1 MQLADEKNIIDR
13 ILYYWSKTFSN
24 QLKRGEAFN
33 KLAQTIGIVIVDVEI
48 KELKGI
54 EKARTKWQIMET
66 EEGKKILTNKLEL
79 YIIEIHKE
87 NRILEKESNNKIAQ
101 WVSFIDNPN
110 TEMVDKIQN

>member
-1 MQLADEKNIIDR
+1 
-13 ILYYWSKTFSN
+13 
-24 QLKRGEAFN
+24 
-33 KLAQTIGIVIVDVEI
+33 
-48 KELKGI
+48 
-54 EKARTKWQIMET
+54 MET

-110 TEMVDKIQN
+110 TEMVDKI